1 MKYIDDGNSN
11 KPSLAT
17 MEFWEGSKAS
27 PMILLMFQK
36 RDPLKDVQNPD
47 LKIVGYNTSS
57 LVERISEASTI

>member
-27 PMILLMFQK
+27 PTILLMFQK